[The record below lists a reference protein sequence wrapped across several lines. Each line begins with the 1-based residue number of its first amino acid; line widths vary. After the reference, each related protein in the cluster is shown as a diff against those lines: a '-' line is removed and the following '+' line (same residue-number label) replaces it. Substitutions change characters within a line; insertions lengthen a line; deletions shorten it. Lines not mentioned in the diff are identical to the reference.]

1 MASTR
6 FPSGAA
12 YVEALQNTALCF
24 DDPELKGA
32 SVELDKLHRPRAI
45 SGNFASVFSVTAVN
59 GRRYAI
65 KCFTREVADQEVR
78 YRAVSDHLARLDHRW
93 KVGFTYLPQGI
104 MVEGRRYPILKMD
117 WVEATSLTRW
127 LDEHVD
133 DSTAVARVAQRF
145 AELVAE
151 LEHAGIA
158 HGDLQHGN
166 LLVVADGSLR
176 LVDYDGMYVPALAG
190 AGAAEIGHRN
200 YQSPSRSQSDFDP
213 TIDRF
218 SAWVIYLSLVALAA
232 EPALWHQLREDGGEY
247 LLLAEDDFTDP
258 VSSSRFSILLNHVS
272 PEVRLLVG
280 QVQAL
285 VAIPPN
291 LLPELK
297 PISVEALA
305 PRPSFSQPTLSGLPA
320 WMADHVRD
328 TEPAPERHF
337 TRRGPGLVA
346 ATVLLAA
353 VLVGTVVLAAL
364 AVVGPVVAGGFAA
377 LGGVFWCATLAV
389 AYLRGAES
397 RAAREARNHRD
408 RVRQDLVTANQQL
421 AAATRR
427 AEELAEV
434 AKRSAEDGR
443 KRRQTVQAT
452 HAGELAAINQ
462 EHSRQLAMIATE
474 RTGTATQLRQELAQA
489 LLAAQAE
496 HVRGKLEKILIAESG
511 IDGIGGKLV
520 GNLRDAGIVTA
531 ADFNGVGYMVNGQF
545 QTKIAQFHLTSGYS
559 VRVPGIGEVKA
570 NRLEA
575 WRKEQ
580 EHHARRSQPIR
591 LHDGQLK
598 VIEARFRAQLLQLGA
613 AEQQAQAQTQVRKT
627 LLNQRL
633 SHDLAGLDLEQ
644 RAINAQASQDQSRHA
659 PVLRKAQQD
668 VERVARRY
676 EAAVRDAEGHRGI
689 SYPRFLAFALTG
701 K

>member
-1 MASTR
+1 MSAR

-32 SVELDKLHRPRAI
+32 RVALDKLHRPRAI
-45 SGNFASVFSVTAVN
+45 SGNFASVFSVTAAN

-65 KCFTREVADQEVR
+65 KCFTREVSDQEVR
-78 YRAVSDHLARLDHRW
+78 YRAVSDHLAKLDHRW
-93 KVGFTYLPQGI
+93 KVGFTYLPHGI
-104 MVEGRRYPILKMD
+104 MVEGHRYPILKMD

-127 LDEHVD
+127 LDDHVQ
-133 DSTAVARVAQRF
+133 DSVAVVRVAQRF

-176 LVDYDGMYVPALAG
+176 LVDYDGMFVPALEG

-232 EPALWHQLREDGGEY
+232 EPALWTQLREDGGEY

-258 VSSSRFSILLNHVS
+258 ITSSRFSILLNHVS

-285 VAIPPN
+285 VAIPPT

-297 PISVEALA
+297 PIAVDAL
-305 PRPSFSQPTLSGLPA
+305 PSRSYFHQPTIAGLPA
-320 WMADHVRD
+320 WMADHVAD
-328 TEPAPERHF
+328 VEPVVERRF

-346 ATVLLAA
+346 ATVLLAV
-353 VLVGTVVLAAL
+353 VLVGLVVLGAL
-364 AVVGPVVAGGFAA
+364 AVVGPALACGLAA
-377 LGGVFWCATLAV
+377 LSGVLWCADV
-389 AYLRGAES
+389 ALVYLRGAEAK
-397 RAAREARNHRD
+397 AAREARSHRD
-408 RVRQDLVTANQQL
+408 KARQEQVSANQQL
-421 AAATRR
+421 AAADKR
-427 AEELAEV
+427 ADQLADA
-434 AKRSAEDGR
+434 AKRSTEDGR

-452 HAGELAAINQ
+452 HGSELAVVNQ
-462 EHSRQLAMIATE
+462 EHTRYLAMIAAE
-474 RTGTATQLRQELAQA
+474 RTGTANQLRQELAQA

-496 HVRGKLEKILIAESG
+496 HVRGKLEKILISESG
-511 IDGIGGKLV
+511 VDGIGGKLV

-531 ADFNGVGYMVNGQF
+531 ADFDGVGYMVNGQF
-545 QTKIAQFHLTSGYS
+545 QNKIAQFHLTSGYS

-598 VIEARFRAQLLQLGA
+598 VIEARFRTQLLQLGT
-613 AEQQAQAQTQVRKT
+613 AEQQAQATAQQKKA

-633 SHDLAGLDLEQ
+633 SHDLAALDLEQ
-644 RAINAQASQDQSRHA
+644 RALTAKASQDQSRHA
-659 PVLRKAQQD
+659 PVLRKAQED
-668 VERVARRY
+668 AERATRRY
-676 EAAVRDAEGHRGI
+676 ESAVREADAHRRI
-689 SYPRFLAFALTG
+689 TYPRFLAFAVTG

>member
-1 MASTR
+1 MR

-12 YVEALQNTALCF
+12 YVEALQNTTLCF

-45 SGNFASVFSVTAVN
+45 SGNFASVFSVTATN

-65 KCFTREVADQEVR
+65 KCFTREVSDQEDR

-93 KVGFTYLPQGI
+93 KVGFTYLPHGI
-104 MVEGRRYPILKMD
+104 MVEGHRYPILKMD

-133 DSTAVARVAQRF
+133 DSAAVARVAQRF
-145 AELVAE
+145 AEVVAE

-200 YQSPSRSQSDFDP
+200 YQSPSRSQTDFDP

-218 SAWVIYLSLVALAA
+218 SAWIIYLSLVALAA
-232 EPALWHQLREDGGEY
+232 EPALWKQLREDGGEY

-285 VAIPPN
+285 VAIPPT

-297 PISVEALA
+297 PIALDPVA
-305 PRPSFSQPTLSGLPA
+305 VRSFHQPTVSGLPA
-320 WMADHVRD
+320 WMVDHVPD
-328 TEPAPERHF
+328 VEPVAERTF
-337 TRRGPGLVA
+337 TRRRPSLVA

-353 VLVGTVVLAAL
+353 VLVGAVVLGAM
-364 AVVGPVVAGGFAA
+364 AVVGPAFAAGLAVAGGV
-377 LGGVFWCATLAV
+377 LWCVDLAV
-389 AYLRGAES
+389 LYLRGAEAT
-397 RAAREARNHRD
+397 AAREARSHRD
-408 RVRQDLVTANQQL
+408 KARQEQVAANQEL
-421 AAATRR
+421 ADATRR
-427 AEELAEV
+427 AATLADA
-434 AKRSAEDGR
+434 AKRNAEEGR
-443 KRRQTVQAT
+443 KRRQTIQAT
-452 HAGELAAINQ
+452 HGSELAVVNQ
-462 EHSRQLAMIATE
+462 EHSRHLAMIATE
-474 RTGTATQLRQELAQA
+474 RTGTANQLRQELAQA

-496 HVRGKLEKILIAESG
+496 HVRGKLEKILISESG

-531 ADFNGVGYMVNGQF
+531 ADFDGVGYMVNGQF
-545 QTKIAQFHLTSGYS
+545 QNKIAQFHLTSGYS

-580 EHHARRSQPIR
+580 EHHARRTQPIR

-598 VIEARFRAQLLQLGA
+598 VIEARFRTQLLQLGT
-613 AEQQAQAQTQVRKT
+613 AEQQAQAAAQQRKT
-627 LLNQRL
+627 VLNQRL
-633 SHDLAGLDLEQ
+633 SHDLAALDLEL
-644 RAINAQASQDQSRHA
+644 RAVTAQASQEQSRHA
-659 PVLRKAQQD
+659 PVLGRAQAG
-668 VERVARRY
+668 VERATRRY
-676 EAAVRDAEGHRGI
+676 EAAVREANAHRRI
-689 SYPRFLAFALTG
+689 TYPRFLAFAVTG